1 MSVED
6 NKAIARRF
14 VKEIFEELRP
24 ESVED
29 LVAEDFVWHRP
40 DGGDGDRQFLRDST
54 TRMGA
59 ALTKIG
65 FVVEDEVAEGD
76 HVAIRLT
83 ASATA
88 RAAFP
93 GIPDA
98 AGRSYS
104 IEEIHIFRLR
114 DGKVVEHWHQY
125 DAMGQRQQLSGEGGN
140 R

>member
-1 MSVED
+1 MSASE
-6 NKAIARRF
+6 NKEIVRRF

-24 ESVED
+24 EAVDE
-29 LVAEDFVWHRP
+29 LVAADFVWHRP
-40 DGGDGDRQFLRDST
+40 DGDGDRQFLRDST
-54 TRMGA
+54 ARMGA
-59 ALTKIG
+59 ALTNIH
-65 FVVEDEVAEGD
+65 FVIDDEVAEGD
-76 HVAIRLT
+76 RVALRLT
-83 ASATA
+83 AGATA

-125 DAMGQRQQLSGEGGN
+125 DALGQRQQLSGEGGN
-140 R
+140 S

>member
-1 MSVED
+1 MSED
-6 NKAIARRF
+6 ENKAVVRRF

-24 ESVED
+24 EAVD
-29 LVAEDFVWHRP
+29 GLVAEDFVWHRP
-40 DGGDGDRQFLRDST
+40 DGGDGDRQLLRDST
-54 TRMGA
+54 TRMSA
-59 ALTKIG
+59 ALSGIR
-65 FVVEDEVAEGD
+65 FVIDDELAEGD
-76 HVAIRLT
+76 RVALRLT
-83 ASATA
+83 ARATA

-98 AGRSYS
+98 AGRSYA

-125 DAMGQRQQLSGEGGN
+125 DALGQRQQLSGEGGD